1 MQATARHHEAEARFR
16 ALVQESD
23 LPEPDDVEYR
33 PGSVVF
39 FWTGPKVAV
48 AVDLEE
54 HPPP

>member
-23 LPEPDDVEYR
+23 LPEPDDVDYR